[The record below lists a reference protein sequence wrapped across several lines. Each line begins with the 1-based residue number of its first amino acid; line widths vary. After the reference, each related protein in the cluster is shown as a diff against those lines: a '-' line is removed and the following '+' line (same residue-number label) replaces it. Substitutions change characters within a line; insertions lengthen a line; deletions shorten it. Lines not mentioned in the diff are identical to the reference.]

1 MDFAQDVSSIDVP
14 SSTVSTTNQAKT
26 NQLSAS
32 VDMKLME
39 ILMVFVIEF
48 ATGAGIAMASSWLL
62 TMSEI
67 TAVLYW
73 FYEYVLVSLALGF
86 AIVWTVLLYK
96 PSDVLIMLF
105 SMQSVS
111 VIGHTCILFSI
122 ILFFILFS
130 ALSYDND
137 KTKWIHASFLEP
149 AFQYQTL
156 ELVQL
161 LQLVTSFAFVVVM
174 LVGFVFVRAQF
185 VAALKSLC
193 DEAQRSRNSSMKLI
207 HELAFSLQNFS
218 LAPYLR
224 FACLFNVV
232 LQEYLVNVLHRVC
245 DELGECKFNVSVIP
259 VPGNSDIMVLFV
271 IYTLVFLVFEC
282 ILVYQK
288 INLRRAHT
296 PHDTTP
302 FVVGFIAFVHVF
314 ALGFLIFFYLP
325 EYFSGTALF
334 NTILWLASIVWY
346 ALEIIPLYAEQ
357 KCDATTDTTTKQK
370 QKKNL

>member
-1 MDFAQDVSSIDVP
+1 
-14 SSTVSTTNQAKT
+14 
-26 NQLSAS
+26 
-32 VDMKLME
+32 
-39 ILMVFVIEF
+39 
-48 ATGAGIAMASSWLL
+48 
-62 TMSEI
+62 MSEI

-73 FYEYVLVSLALGF
+73 FYEYALVSLALGF
-86 AIVWTVLLYK
+86 TIVWTVLLYK
-96 PSDVLIMLF
+96 PSHLLIILF

-122 ILFFILFS
+122 ILFFMLFS

-185 VAALKSLC
+185 VVALKTVC
-193 DEAQRSRNSSMKLI
+193 DAAQQSRNPSMKLK
-207 HELAFSLQNFS
+207 HELSFNLQNFS

-232 LQEYLVNVLHRVC
+232 FQEYLVNVLKRVC
-245 DELGECKFNVSVIP
+245 DEQGGCKFNVAVIP

-271 IYTLVFLVFEC
+271 IYTLIFLVLEC
-282 ILVYQK
+282 VLVHQK
-288 INLRRAHT
+288 INCRRT
-296 PHDTTP
+296 SIPHDTTP
-302 FVVGFIAFVHVF
+302 FVLGFIVAVHVS
-314 ALGFLIFFYLP
+314 ALGFLVFFYLP
-325 EYFSGTALF
+325 EYFSGMDLF
-334 NTILWLASIVWY
+334 NTMLWLASVVWY
-346 ALEIIPLYAEQ
+346 ALEILPLYAQQ
-357 KCDATTDTTTKQK
+357 KCDTSTNTTTRQ
-370 QKKNL
+370 QHKKNL